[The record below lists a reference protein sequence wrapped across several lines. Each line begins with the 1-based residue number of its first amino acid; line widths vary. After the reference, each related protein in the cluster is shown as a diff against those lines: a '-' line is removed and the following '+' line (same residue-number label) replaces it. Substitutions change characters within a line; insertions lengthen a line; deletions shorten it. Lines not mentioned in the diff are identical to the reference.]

1 MINDKAKKRIST
13 GDTSIQLKRYD
24 QVQRSTMDE
33 RLVVSVPRRNMKKIN
48 INMAEQGVK
57 STGRREGISSF
68 DQKGVRMPPE
78 ARPGELS
85 GTISQGG

>member
-1 MINDKAKKRIST
+1 
-13 GDTSIQLKRYD
+13 
-24 QVQRSTMDE
+24 MDE

-48 INMAEQGVK
+48 INMTEQGVK

-78 ARPGELS
+78 A
-85 GTISQGG
+85 